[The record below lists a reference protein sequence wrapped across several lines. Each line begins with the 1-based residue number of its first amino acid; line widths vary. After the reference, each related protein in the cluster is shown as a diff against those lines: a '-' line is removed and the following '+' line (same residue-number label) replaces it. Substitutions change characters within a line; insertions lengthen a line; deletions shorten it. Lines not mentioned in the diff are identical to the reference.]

1 MFYLGVYK
9 DQEKAKACITALQA
23 FYADPILSISDGTK
37 DAEYSRF
44 CIERGVSHIDGARL
58 KLPQFAGLWTE
69 RYLEEFLVSPEPF
82 VLKLDPDT
90 KVQHKV
96 DSFPEADIFCTFK
109 YSHSGAKYFS
119 GAALGCSRAA
129 AKRILASR
137 LLRDGEYTKNIYAH
151 HRYLPPLLRKGEELD
166 HSAISLQD
174 EILTDICERLSLD
187 VFEWSDV
194 SLENKSAA
202 FYHEH

>member
-9 DQEKAKACITALQA
+9 DQAKAKACIESLQA
-23 FYADPILSISDGTK
+23 LYADPILSISDGSK
-37 DAEYSRF
+37 DADYSRF

-69 RYLEEFLVSPEPF
+69 RYLEEFLVSSEPF
-82 VLKLDPDT
+82 VVKLDPDT

-96 DSFPEADIFCTFK
+96 ESFPDADVFCTFK
-109 YSHSGAKYFS
+109 YSHSGAKFFS

-129 AKRILASR
+129 AERILASK
-137 LLRDGEYTKNIYAH
+137 LLRDGEYTKPSYAY
-151 HRYLPPLLRKGEELD
+151 HRYFPPLLKKGEELETT
-166 HSAISLQD
+166 AISLQD
-174 EILTDICERLSLD
+174 EILTDISKRLLLQ
-187 VFEWSDV
+187 VVEWSDI